1 MGRTETADYLRSTIR
16 AASRDSFGQAQHR
29 VAAPL
34 FKSPQCP
41 TLGGGAAAQDYLLGY
56 KGPADHS
63 TDHPNVDRAES
74 GLAPC

>member
-1 MGRTETADYLRSTIR
+1 MQPVGIVLDKLST
-16 AASRDSFGQAQHR
+16 DR